1 MAADLHKQDNIHRL
15 TPNERISAWLNRHA
29 PLLLVIFIFLLFLLI
44 VALIVA
50 LFNVAAAP
58 TGTEANVYYYHL
70 EDII

>member
-1 MAADLHKQDNIHRL
+1 MSPARLQKNDVHRL
-15 TPNERISAWLNRHA
+15 TPNEKVEAWLNRHA
-29 PLLLVIFIFLLFLLI
+29 PLLLVICIFLLFLLI
-44 VALIVA
+44 VVLIVA